1 MIAATGLP
9 VEDSVAA
16 LRKALAEEG
25 HAVLQAP
32 PGAGKTTVV
41 PLRLLDEPWLAGG
54 RMVMLEPR
62 RLATRAAARRMAALL
77 GEEVG
82 DTVGYRT
89 RDERRTGPAT
99 RIEVVTEGILTR
111 RLQQDPSLPGIGLV
125 IFDEF
130 HERNLHADLALAL
143 TLDARPALRPDLR
156 LLVMSATLDT
166 ARIAAL
172 LGSVRSAAPGQGSAR
187 GGGGG
192 GGGDGPA
199 APVIV
204 SHGRAWP
211 VDLQYVPPA
220 PPVRKAGYKGRPGPP
235 PRPAAQ
241 LVSVATAAVLRALRE
256 ERGDVLVF
264 LPGAG
269 DIRRVEAALTEPGSG
284 LPEGVNVRPLY
295 GALPIADQDAAL
307 APSPPGRRRV
317 VLSTDIAETSL
328 TVDGVR
334 VVIDGGWRRTPRYDP
349 RSGLTR
355 LDTVAITKASADQ
368 RAGRAGRTEPGVAYR
383 LWSKFEHAARR
394 PFPDPEIAT
403 ADLAGLA
410 LELAVWSC
418 PAALAA
424 GDRGAPALPFL
435 DPPPPRALEEGRR
448 LLAVLGAL
456 DAEGR
461 PTAAGREMAELPLH
475 PRLARMVVGAVAAG
489 RGGIACALA
498 ALLEDRDVL
507 RGRPDE
513 IETDVAT
520 RLRLLLDRNA
530 RHPQADGAAVAA
542 ARRRAA
548 EIARRTGVAPPG
560 ANPGVRDDAI
570 SALDSTRDAGLVL
583 ALAYPD
589 RIAEARGGARFRL
602 RGGGGAWLPAD
613 DPLAGE
619 AFLVVA
625 ELDAAGRGSAGAGR
639 DSRIRLAAAL
649 DAEDIEAV
657 AAATGATVER
667 IETLSWDPAR
677 DDLRARV
684 ERRLDNLVLGE
695 SEGPAEPGPATAAA
709 LLARVRATK
718 LSILNWTDAARSL
731 QARTAFARRS
741 AASSPPAGHRA
752 EKGTRS
758 PEPAAD
764 AGWPDLS
771 DSSLLATLDEWLL
784 PLLEKASARAD
795 LAAIDMAAV
804 LRRRLGHRLPELD
817 QVAPPSI
824 TFAGGR
830 QVPVSYGGDRPAA
843 EVRVQ
848 DAFGTT
854 SHPTVGGVPVVLSL
868 LSPAGRPIQ
877 VTADLP
883 GFWSGSWAAVRKDMA
898 GRYPKHSWPTD
909 PAATPA
915 PPARPPKR
923 GY

>member
-1 MIAATGLP
+1 MP
-9 VEDSVAA
+9 A
-16 LRKALAEEG
+16 LRAALAEDR

-41 PLRLLDEPWLAGG
+41 PLRLLDDPWLAG
-54 RMVMLEPR
+54 RRIVMLEPR
-62 RLATRAAARRMAALL
+62 RLATRAAARRMASLL
-77 GEEVG
+77 NEEVG

-111 RLQQDPSLPGIGLV
+111 RLQQDPSLPGVGLV

-143 TLDARPALRPDLR
+143 TLDARPALRLDLR

-172 LGSVRSAAPGQGSAR
+172 L
-187 GGGGG
+187 
-192 GGGDGPA
+192 DGATGP
-199 APVIV
+199 APVIA
-204 SHGRAWP
+204 SEGRAWP
-211 VDLQYVPPA
+211 VDIRYAPPA
-220 PPVRKAGYKGRPGPP
+220 PPARKAGYKGRPGPP
-235 PRPAAQ
+235 PRPGAQ
-241 LVSVATAAVLRALRE
+241 VVPAATAAVLRALRE
-256 ERGDVLVF
+256 ESGDLLVF

-269 DIRRVEAALTEPGSG
+269 DIRRVETALTGPGSG
-284 LPEGVNVRPLY
+284 LPEGVDVRPLY

-334 VVIDGGWRRTPRYDP
+334 VIVDAGWHRTPRYDP

-355 LDTVAITKASADQ
+355 LETVGITKASADQ

-383 LWSKFEHAARR
+383 LWSKLEHAARR

-410 LELAVWSC
+410 LELAVWGSD
-418 PAALAA
+418 PAS
-424 GDRGAPALPFL
+424 LPFL
-435 DPPPPRALEEGRR
+435 DPPPPRSLEEGRR
-448 LLAVLGAL
+448 LLTSLGAL
-456 DAEGR
+456 DADGR
-461 PTAAGREMAELPLH
+461 PTRVGREMAELPLH
-475 PRLARMVVGAVAAG
+475 PRLARMVVGAGASGSGGTVTAAVAAPG
-489 RGGIACALA
+489 ETATAAVAGLGGTATAAMADRGGTACALA
-498 ALLEDRDVL
+498 ALLEDRDIL

-520 RLRLLLDRNA
+520 RLRLLLDRDA
-530 RHPQADGAAVAA
+530 RHPQADGGAVAA
-542 ARRRAA
+542 ARRRAT
-548 EIARRTGVAPPG
+548 ELARRVGATVPSSLWRDAAPGGTTPQISSGPGDPG
-560 ANPGVRDDAI
+560 A
-570 SALDSTRDAGLVL
+570 VL

-589 RIAEARGGARFRL
+589 RIAQARGGGRFRL

-625 ELDAAGRGSAGAGR
+625 ELDAAGRGSAAAGK

-649 DAEDIEAV
+649 DAEDVGAV

-667 IETLSWDPAR
+667 IATLSWDPTR

-684 ERRLDNLVLGE
+684 ERRLDNLILGE
-695 SEGPAEPGPATAAA
+695 SEGPAEPGPAATAA

-718 LSILNWTDAARSL
+718 LGILHSSDAARTL
-731 QARTAFARRS
+731 QARAAFARQT
-741 AASSPPAGHRA
+741 AG
-752 EKGTRS
+752 T
-758 PEPAAD
+758 D
-764 AGWPDLS
+764 WPDLS
-771 DSSLLATLDEWLL
+771 DTALLAGLDEWLV
-784 PLLEKASARAD
+784 PLLDKASGRAD
-795 LAAIDMAAV
+795 LEAIDMAAV
-804 LRRRLGHRLPELD
+804 LRRRLGHRVAELERL
-817 QVAPPSI
+817 APAAI

-830 QVPVSYGGDRPAA
+830 QVPLSYEAGRPAA

-854 SHPTVGGVPVVLSL
+854 AHPTVSGVPVVLSL

-877 VTADLP
+877 VTSDLP
-883 GFWSGSWAAVRKDMA
+883 GFWKGSWSDVRKDMA
-898 GRYPKHSWPTD
+898 GRYPKHPWPSD
-909 PAATPA
+909 PASTP
-915 PPARPPKR
+915 PPGRPPR
-923 GY
+923 PN